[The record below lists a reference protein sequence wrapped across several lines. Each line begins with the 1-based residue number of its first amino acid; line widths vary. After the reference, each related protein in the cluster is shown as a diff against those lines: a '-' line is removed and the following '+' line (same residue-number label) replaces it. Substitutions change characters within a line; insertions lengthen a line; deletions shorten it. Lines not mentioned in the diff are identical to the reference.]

1 MNTLKDALT
10 YQPVELGFGTSGLRG
25 LVTDMTDLECY
36 INSRGFLEFLEQ
48 NKDIESTEIYIAGDL
63 RKTTPRILQA
73 VLRAVTDKGY
83 VAIYCGLIPTPAL
96 AYYASLKHSPCIM
109 VTGSHIPDDRNGI
122 KFYKSTGE
130 VLKEDEHAIKACV
143 AHIREQLYAQEV
155 EESSFNPDG
164 SQRDPQPLIA
174 IEPAA
179 EELFLKRYTALF
191 PSTALAG
198 KKVVVYQHS
207 AVGRDFLVHLLE
219 ALGAEAIAVGRSESF
234 IPIDTENVTPANQ
247 AYFHELATQ
256 YPDAFAIISTDG
268 DSDRPFV
275 IDERG
280 VFHRGDV
287 LGALIAEWL
296 NADLA
301 TMPISSSDAAD
312 QYLTDKGIEWKHT
325 KIGSPYVITAMQEA
339 QEHAGRVVGWEVNGG
354 FMTGSD
360 FSLGAGTL
368 SALPTRDAVLPIIGA
383 LLFAIEKNVSISKLF
398 VRLPE
403 RFTDA
408 GLIDNF
414 PSETSKKIMAHFE
427 ADTPANRAELSHFFT
442 SDEGF
447 DAIAGIN
454 TLDGIRIFFKSGD
467 IAHLRPSGN
476 APQLRM
482 YSVAGTEERAAEIVR
497 LGIKEPHG
505 ILRRIE
511 KDLF

>member
-1 MNTLKDALT
+1 
-10 YQPVELGFGTSGLRG
+10 
-25 LVTDMTDLECY
+25 
-36 INSRGFLEFLEQ
+36 
-48 NKDIESTEIYIAGDL
+48 
-63 RKTTPRILQA
+63 
-73 VLRAVTDKGY
+73 
-83 VAIYCGLIPTPAL
+83 
-96 AYYASLKHSPCIM
+96 
-109 VTGSHIPDDRNGI
+109 
-122 KFYKSTGE
+122 
-130 VLKEDEHAIKACV
+130 
-143 AHIREQLYAQEV
+143 
-155 EESSFNPDG
+155 
-164 SQRDPQPLIA
+164 
-174 IEPAA
+174 
-179 EELFLKRYTALF
+179 
-191 PSTALAG
+191 
-198 KKVVVYQHS
+198 
-207 AVGRDFLVHLLE
+207 VGRDFLVHLLE

-256 YPDAFAIISTDG
+256 SPDAFAIISTDG